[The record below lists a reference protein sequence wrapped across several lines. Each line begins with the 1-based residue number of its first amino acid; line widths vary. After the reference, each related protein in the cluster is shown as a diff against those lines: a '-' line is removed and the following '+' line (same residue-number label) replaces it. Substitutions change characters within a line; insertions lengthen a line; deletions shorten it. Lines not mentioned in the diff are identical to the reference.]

1 MQSESIVLPVIGQEG
16 TYTVRPSKIIA
27 LGLNYRDHI
36 AESLSVMARGFNADE
51 PNEPVLF
58 PKLPSVLI
66 GPDQPI
72 VLPAIVESYGF
83 DEPRTDYEAELA
95 VIIGSTCRNVSASEA
110 PGCVFGY
117 TCMND
122 VSQRNIQNA
131 DRAGWFRGKSFDTF
145 GPIGPA
151 VLPVRSCRDVQDLDI
166 LCRLNGEIVQ
176 SSNTRNMI
184 FSVAETISFISRNF
198 TLYADDI
205 ILTGTPSGVGPLKPG
220 DSVEIEISEIGILR
234 NPVVSEMSKTIRDG
248 TVE

>member
-1 MQSESIVLPVIGQEG
+1 MQSDAIVLPVIGREQS
-16 TYTVRPSKIIA
+16 YTVRPSKIIA

-36 AESLSVMARGFNADE
+36 AESLSVKVRGFTIDE
-51 PNEPVLF
+51 PDEPVLF
-58 PKLPSVLI
+58 PKLPSVLV

-72 VLPAIVESYGF
+72 VLPAIVESYNF

-110 PGCVFGY
+110 LDHVFGY

-145 GPIGPA
+145 GPIGPKI
-151 VLPVRSCRDVQDLDI
+151 LPVGSCSDIQNLDI
-166 LCRLNGEIVQ
+166 ECRLNGRTVQ

-184 FSVAETISFISRNF
+184 WSVAETISFISRNF
-198 TLYADDI
+198 TLYADDL

-220 DSVEIEISEIGILR
+220 DSVEIEISGIGVLR
-234 NPVVSEMSKTIRDG
+234 NPVMSEI
-248 TVE
+248 